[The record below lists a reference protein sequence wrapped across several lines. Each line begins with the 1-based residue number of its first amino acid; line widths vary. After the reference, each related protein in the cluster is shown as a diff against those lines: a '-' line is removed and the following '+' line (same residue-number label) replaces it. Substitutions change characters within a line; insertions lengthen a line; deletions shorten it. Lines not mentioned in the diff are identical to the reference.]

1 MINAIIEREG
11 KETVILGLNQTGG
24 AIYDELRRAGIEK
37 SINRIYLSDE
47 ENDVLR
53 VKLYSE
59 EKLGNALIS
68 LLTEKDTLYDA
79 YLLENAVK
87 EIPSA
92 VKAAMEDNLLRG
104 EYQTPNDFYEGL
116 RELKIEMSPIRQ
128 TFFCSLE
135 GNMVEEEYGPEYEV
149 DGHTM
154 LSYQE
159 SIEDAL
165 KDYQSPDLNMALYLG
180 RDAGITDKLV
190 LAEWEVE
197 EKNGKLYGRIDCYLT
212 DAITVEETKKLKDA
226 IDGQNS
232 DGFGEGFAQDGIRT
246 EDGRLYVS
254 FWSFTNDFL
263 LTEEEMEG
271 YLHQNNI
278 RQGGM

>member
-11 KETVILGLNQTGG
+11 KGTVIIELNQTGG
-24 AIYDELRRAGIEK
+24 KIYDELRCVGIEK

-47 ENDVLR
+47 ENDVMR

-59 EKLGNALIS
+59 EKFGNALIS
-68 LLTEKDTLYDA
+68 LLTAKDTLYDA

-87 EIPSA
+87 NIPNTVRS
-92 VKAAMEDNLLRG
+92 AMEDNLLRG
-104 EYQTPNDFYEGL
+104 KYRTVEDFYEKL
-116 RELKIEMSPIRQ
+116 RGLKIEMSPIRQ

-135 GNMVEEEYGPEYEV
+135 GHIAYEEYGPEYEV
-149 DGHTM
+149 DGHT
-154 LSYQE
+154 LLAYQE
-159 SIEDAL
+159 SVEDAL

-180 RDAGITDKLV
+180 RDAGISDKLMF
-190 LAEWEVE
+190 AEWGVE

-212 DAITVEETKKLKDA
+212 ESITAEETKKLQEA

-246 EDGRLYVS
+246 EDGKLYVS

-271 YLHQNNI
+271 YLQQNNI
-278 RQGGM
+278 KQGGM